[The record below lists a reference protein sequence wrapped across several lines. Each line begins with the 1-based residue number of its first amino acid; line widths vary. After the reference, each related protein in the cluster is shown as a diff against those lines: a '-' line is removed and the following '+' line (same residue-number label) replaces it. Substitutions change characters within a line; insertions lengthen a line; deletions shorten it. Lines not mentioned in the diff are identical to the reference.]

1 MKIELINIDD
11 IKVYENNAKL
21 HPAEQIEQIK
31 KSIEEFGMNDPI
43 AIDENNVIIEGHG
56 RYIALQELGYKEV
69 EVIKLSHL
77 TEEQKKAYMLV
88 HNKLTMNTDFDI
100 ELLSEELNNILDIDM
115 GDFGFDIE
123 VLDPEEL
130 DDKFSLPDGDK
141 EDLEQ
146 MTFTLHTKQAELI
159 KYAIETIINNEDIE
173 ETFGN
178 TNKNGNALY
187 EVVKQWAEQRK

>member
-1 MKIELINIDD
+1 VNIEKISIAD
-11 IKVYENNAKL
+11 IMEYENNAKI
-21 HPAEQIEQIK
+21 HTPEQIEQIK
-31 KSIEEFGMNDPI
+31 KSIKEFGNNDPI

-56 RYIALQELGYKEV
+56 RYQALLELGYKEV
-69 EVIKLSHL
+69 EVIRLNHLS
-77 TEEQKKAYMLV
+77 EEQKKAYMLV

-115 GDFGFDIE
+115 NDFGFDIE
-123 VLDPEEL
+123 TIDLEEL
-130 DDKFSLPDGDK
+130 DDNFSLPDGDK

-159 KYAIETIINNEDIE
+159 KYAMETILNNEEIE

-187 EVVKQWAEQRK
+187 EVIRQWAEQRK